1 MENLILCSK
10 QRLTKQA
17 FVVKKPSPK
26 SSFSKRYRGFYLVI
40 FLVAISVLVNLAWV
54 SAAEKPLVSR
64 LLISWFSP
72 AQRNFR
78 RDIPAFVRKDKN
90 IIIHSEA
97 HDLKTFYRSLD
108 SLSNRLKNKVNIVH
122 IGDSHV
128 QADVFPGQIRLNLQK
143 DSSLGNGG
151 RGMVFPHSII
161 GSNNGNY
168 LKASRTGLWRGCR
181 NAEWAKSCNC
191 GITGVTAFTAD
202 VTATFSVNPNLI
214 PELTY
219 PVTQIRIFYP
229 VNSPNSFVPKILT
242 PEANIVAQ
250 RTDQTG
256 GYVEFTLRFPVP
268 EIKIGFGRI
277 SHEQTGFTL
286 QGISLGHDNPGVQ
299 YHTMG
304 INGVDATGFLRTPQF
319 EPHLAAQKPD
329 LVIISLGTND
339 AYVRKFDAL
348 VFKRNMGA
356 IIQHIKRATP
366 KTAILLTTPG
376 DGMYGRRYLNYYNA
390 AAGKIIKELAEET
403 GCAVWDF
410 YEVMGGLR
418 SVNIWYAQG
427 FALADRLHLSHKGY
441 ILQGDLLYQALM
453 EDYVV
458 YGSRFPMKKLTVT
471 GKK

>member
-1 MENLILCSK
+1 MENLTLSSK
-10 QRLTKQA
+10 QKLTDQVLILKNQ
-17 FVVKKPSPK
+17 SRK
-26 SSFSKRYRGFYLVI
+26 SLLRKLYRWLYSMV
-40 FLVAISVLVNLAWV
+40 FLVSVSLLVNLAWV
-54 SAAEKPLVSR
+54 SAAEKPLVAR
-64 LLISWFSP
+64 FITSWFSP
-72 AQRNFR
+72 GPRKYKN
-78 RDIPAFVRKDKN
+78 DVPAFVKKDKN
-90 IIIHSEA
+90 IIIHSES

-143 DSSLGNGG
+143 DTLLGNGG

-161 GSNNGNY
+161 GSNNGSY
-168 LKASRTGLWRGCR
+168 LKASRTGFWQGCR

-191 GITGVTAFTAD
+191 GITGVTAYTTD

-219 PVTQIRIFYP
+219 PVTQVRIFYP
-229 VNSPNSFVPKILT
+229 VSDPTTFIPKILT
-242 PEANIVAQ
+242 AEANVVAQ
-250 RTDQTG
+250 RTDQAG
-256 GYVEFTLRFPVP
+256 GYVEFTLRSPVP
-268 EIKIGFGRI
+268 EISIGFEKVRD
-277 SHEQTGFTL
+277 EQTGFTL

-299 YHTMG
+299 YHSMG
-304 INGVDATGFLRTPQF
+304 INGVDASGFLRTPQF
-319 EPHLAAQKPD
+319 ERHLAAQQPD

-348 VFKRNMGA
+348 AFKRNLGG
-356 IIQHIKRATP
+356 IIQHIKRASP
-366 KTAILLTTPG
+366 KASILLTTPG

-390 AAGKIIKELAEET
+390 AAGKIIRDLAEET
-403 GCAVWDF
+403 GCSVWDF

-453 EDYVV
+453 EDYIS
-458 YGSRFPMKKLTVT
+458 YGAKFPLKKTTIT